1 MRRAASFVLLS
12 ALAAA
17 APGLCADKPST
28 PVYRLQWRDL
38 DRATRG
44 HRIWL
49 VLPSGIRLEG
59 DVVSVGGDELVLD
72 VRSTSDKRAYPRG
85 RAVVPRPEV
94 QRFRMRRKQTHT
106 WTMVGAGI
114 GAAIG
119 GVLAGPIASATDNLN
134 GNPARAAV
142 LTVAI
147 PTAVGALLGWGADSA
162 SVEVVVDPGPDPVKN
177 QPF

>member
-1 MRRAASFVLLS
+1 VKSQAIVLLA
-12 ALAAA
+12 ALVAA
-17 APGLCADKPST
+17 APGLCADKPSA
-28 PVYRLQWRDL
+28 PAYRLQWRDL
-38 DRATRG
+38 DRAARG

-72 VRSTSDKRAYPRG
+72 VRSTSDKRAYPKG

-94 QRFRMRRKQTHT
+94 RRFRMRKKLTHT

-119 GVLAGPIASATDNLN
+119 GLAAVPVASAADNLN
-134 GNPARAAV
+134 GSKALAGV

-147 PTAVGALLGWGADSA
+147 PTAAGAVLGWSADSV
-162 SVEVVVDPGPDPVKN
+162 SVEVVVDPGPDAVKN
-177 QPF
+177 PPF